1 MTTISPYGSWT
12 SPITP
17 SLLTSAAPGYAF
29 PQFDNGNLY
38 WLESRPWENGRSVV
52 ARLNADGKVEDAL
65 PAPLSS
71 RSKVHEYGGSPYL
84 VVDDV
89 LYFCLYDDQRIYAI
103 NLQDRQPL
111 PRPLTPENDFYYA
124 DFCFDR
130 RQQRLICVAENHG
143 EPGEPEN
150 LLVGVPLDGSM
161 AIQRLYDGDDF
172 YAYPRLDNSGEQ
184 LCWIS
189 WNHPNMPW
197 DNTQLWLSHLADDG
211 ALLSPTLIAGNGEE
225 SISQPR
231 WSPDN
236 QLYFVSDRDNWWN
249 IYQYQHGGTITAVLP
264 MAAEFATPLWVL
276 GMSNYDFCG
285 DGTLLC
291 SYSHEGS
298 WQLATLSPGVS
309 TLHPIAT
316 DYTQISDVY
325 CHGDRAWLVGASPQ
339 SAAELAEWHISDNS
353 PHAVVH
359 GEPITFDPGYLSQ
372 PQPISFP
379 TENNTPA
386 HAFYYP
392 PTNPEFSAPETTLPP
407 LIVVCHGG
415 PTGTASTGLN
425 LKVQYWTS
433 RGFAVLDVNYRGST
447 GYGRHYRQALHGL
460 WGIADVED
468 VVAGARFLIDQG
480 KVNPDKVAIRGS
492 SAGGY
497 TVLAALCF
505 HNLFRAG
512 ACLYGIG
519 DLETLARDTHKF
531 ESRYL
536 DRLVGP
542 YPERQDLYRERSP
555 VHHVDNFH
563 CPVIFFQGLDDKVV
577 PPEQALSMVNA
588 LRNKQMPVAYLPFPG
603 ESHGFRKA
611 ETIRQSLE
619 AELYFYGRV
628 FDFKPADHLP
638 TIAIFNL

>member
-1 MTTISPYGSWT
+1 MTTTAAYGSWI

-17 SLLTSAAPGYAF
+17 ALLTDAAPGYAF
-29 PQFDNGNLY
+29 PQFDCGNLY

-52 ARLNADGKVEDAL
+52 VRRTAEGVVEDAL
-65 PAPLSS
+65 PGPLSC
-71 RSKVHEYGGSPYL
+71 RSKVHEYGGASYL
-84 VVDDV
+84 VADDV
-89 LYFCLYDDQRIYAI
+89 LYFCLYDDQRVYAL
-103 NLQDRQPL
+103 NLQDRQSL
-111 PRPLTPENDFYYA
+111 PRPLTPDNDCCYA

-130 RQQRLICVAENHG
+130 RHQRLICVAENHG
-143 EPGEPEN
+143 VPGEPEN
-150 LLVGVPLDGSM
+150 LLVGIPLDGSM
-161 AIQRLYDGDDF
+161 ATQRLCAGADF
-172 YAYPRLDNSGEQ
+172 YAYPRLDNFGER

-197 DNTQLWLSHLADDG
+197 DNTELWLSGLAADG
-211 ALLSPTLIAGNGEE
+211 TLANPVRVAGNGDEA
-225 SISQPR
+225 ITQPR
-231 WSPDN
+231 WSPAN
-236 QLYFVSDRDNWWN
+236 QLHFVSDRDNWWN
-249 IYQYQHGGTITAVLP
+249 LYCLADAGSGESLRPLT
-264 MAAEFATPLWVL
+264 AEFATPLWVL
-276 GMSNYDFCG
+276 GMSNYDFCA

-291 SYSHEGS
+291 SFSRDGS
-298 WQLATLSPGVS
+298 WQLATLSPGTS
-309 TLHPIAT
+309 TLLTVAT
-316 DYTQISDVY
+316 DYSQISDVR
-325 CHGDRAWLVGASPQ
+325 CHGDRAWLVGTSPQ
-339 SAAELAEWHISDNS
+339 LQTELAEWRASDCSLISV
-353 PHAVVH
+353 AH
-359 GEPITFDPGYLSQ
+359 GKSLSFEPGYLSQ
-372 PQPISFP
+372 PQPIRFP
-379 TENNTPA
+379 TANGRSA

-392 PTNPEFSAPETTLPP
+392 PANPQYRAPPGTLPP

-415 PTGTASTGLN
+415 PTGAASTGLN
-425 LKVQYWTS
+425 LKVQYWSS

-480 KVNPDKVAIRGS
+480 WVDSEKVAIRGS

-505 HNLFRAG
+505 HDLFRAG

-536 DRLVGP
+536 ERLVGP
-542 YPERQDLYRERSP
+542 YPEQQAVYRERSP

-577 PPEQALSMVNA
+577 PPEQALSMVKA
-588 LRNKQMPVAYLPFPG
+588 LRQKRMPVAYLPFPG

-628 FDFKPADHLP
+628 FDFKPADNLP
-638 TIAIFNL
+638 TITIFNL